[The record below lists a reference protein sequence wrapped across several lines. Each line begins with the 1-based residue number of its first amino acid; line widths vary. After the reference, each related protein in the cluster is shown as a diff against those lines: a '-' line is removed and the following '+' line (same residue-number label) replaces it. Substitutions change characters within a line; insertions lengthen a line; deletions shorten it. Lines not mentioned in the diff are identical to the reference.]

1 MEACG
6 ASSVSLQTPDCMPL
20 LWQRED
26 GAAAAVMEPPPV
38 DGAGLGQQRPR
49 QIGACGVCRTAA
61 IAGLAERAA
70 EAAFLT
76 RLLSSHH
83 LGRLST
89 RLPPDARQV
98 APAARCRTLWL
109 AAYCASITHSAV
121 TCCCPANHMDRIAV
135 FRAL

>member
-1 MEACG
+1 
-6 ASSVSLQTPDCMPL
+6 MPL

-26 GAAAAVMEPPPV
+26 GAAAAVMEPLSV
-38 DGAGLGQQRPR
+38 EGGTGGRSGCLSLGR
-49 QIGACGVCRTAA
+49 AAVCRTAA

-83 LGRLST
+83 LGRLSI

-98 APAARCRTLWL
+98 APAARRRTLWL
-109 AAYCASITHSAV
+109 AAYGAPVTHSVV
-121 TCCCPANHMDRIAV
+121 TCCCPATHMDRIAV